1 MIGNGQAF
9 NVSQELKDAT
19 SKYLASRGHGTSQDC
34 ETSWGVMR
42 YEFLKAQVKFE
53 GEALITEI
61 TPNTRMHRG
70 ANFWY
75 DLTMRI
81 PAAHP
86 GETIDDAIDL
96 WLETL
101 LDVKRPGK

>member
-19 SKYLASRGHGTSQDC
+19 AEYLDIYRHGTSGDI
-34 ETSWGVMR
+34 ELAWTVVR
-42 YEFLKAQVKFE
+42 YEFLKAQATCDAEAIIE
-53 GEALITEI
+53 GGPA
-61 TPNTRMHRG
+61 PRRQVG
-70 ANFWY
+70 SNFWY
-75 DLTMRI
+75 DLKMRV
-81 PAAHP
+81 PAATVS
-86 GETIDDAIDL
+86 ESFDDAVDL

>member
-19 SKYLASRGHGTSQDC
+19 AEYKEYQQLETTEWVRSKWI
-34 ETSWGVMR
+34 EMR
-42 YEFLKAQVKFE
+42 YEFLKAQSKCE
-53 GEALITEI
+53 GEALITEV

-70 ANFWY
+70 SNFWY
-75 DLTMRI
+75 DLKMRV
-81 PAAHP
+81 PAATVS
-86 GETIDDAIDL
+86 ESFDDAVDL